1 MRLRVATTAMLP
13 LALNG
18 FASEFLIYLGAFE
31 GATSLG
37 NAGAVPALVVIAG
50 LAMIGGLAAACF
62 TKAFG
67 VAFLGEPRSEHAA
80 HAREVGPAMRL
91 PMQLLAAACVVIGVA
106 SPALVGALAPVL
118 TEVTGLPSAS
128 VQAQVMRTAGPLGSV
143 TGCALGLLALVVVV
157 LALRRRL
164 LGGRPVG
171 EVVTWDCG
179 YVQPSPRMQY
189 TASSF
194 AQPLTELF
202 GLLLGTRHRLSRPE
216 GFFPEAAS
224 LSTETPDICR
234 ERVYRPVFS
243 GLGRGLLAFRWLQHG
258 RVQLYRDLRKLMRK
272 GAVYSRTTTWV
283 FRAGPVVG
291 LAATVLASALVPY
304 GGSFALVSF
313 PGDLFVF
320 AYLLALTRF
329 FTVIAA
335 LDTGSSFEGMGASRE
350 VTFSALAEPAL
361 LLGLAA
367 VARTTGSLSLSP
379 ILSKVTVEVWAQ
391 AAPAL
396 ALVAAAFLVV
406 FLVENGRIPVDDPA
420 THLELTMI
428 HEVMILDHGG
438 PDLAFILYAAAVK
451 LWLLGTL
458 LIGVVLPVHSDN
470 WWLDSA
476 AATVAMLAL
485 GVLTGLIESSMAR
498 LRLVRVPNLL
508 VGAGVLSVLALL
520 LVLR

>member
-1 MRLRVATTAMLP
+1 MSVPSLLP
-13 LALNG
+13 AALALG
-18 FASEFLIYLGAFE
+18 LAPL
-31 GATSLG
+31 
-37 NAGAVPALVVIAG
+37 LVGVITRTKAVIAG
-50 LAMIGGLAAACF
+50 
-62 TKAFG
+62 
-67 VAFLGEPRSEHAA
+67 R
-80 HAREVGPAMRL
+80 VG
-91 PMQLLAAACVVIGVA
+91 
-106 SPALVGALAPVL
+106 
-118 TEVTGLPSAS
+118 
-128 VQAQVMRTAGPLGSV
+128 
-143 TGCALGLLALVVVV
+143 
-157 LALRRRL
+157 
-164 LGGRPVG
+164 
-171 EVVTWDCG
+171 
-179 YVQPSPRMQY
+179 
-189 TASSF
+189 
-194 AQPLTELF
+194 QPL
-202 GLLLGTRHRLSRPE
+202 
-216 GFFPEAAS
+216 
-224 LSTETPDICR
+224 
-234 ERVYRPVFS
+234 
-243 GLGRGLLAFRWLQHG
+243 LQP
-258 RVQLYRDLRKLMRK
+258 YRDLRKLMRK

-350 VTFSALAEPAL
+350 VTFSALAEPTL

-379 ILSKVTVEVWAQ
+379 ILSRVTVEVWAQ

-470 WWLDSA
+470 RWLDSA
-476 AATVAMLAL
+476 AATVAMLTL

>member
-1 MRLRVATTAMLP
+1 MSVPSLLP
-13 LALNG
+13 AALALG
-18 FASEFLIYLGAFE
+18 LAPL
-31 GATSLG
+31 
-37 NAGAVPALVVIAG
+37 LVGVITRTKAVIAG
-50 LAMIGGLAAACF
+50 
-62 TKAFG
+62 
-67 VAFLGEPRSEHAA
+67 R
-80 HAREVGPAMRL
+80 VG
-91 PMQLLAAACVVIGVA
+91 
-106 SPALVGALAPVL
+106 
-118 TEVTGLPSAS
+118 
-128 VQAQVMRTAGPLGSV
+128 
-143 TGCALGLLALVVVV
+143 
-157 LALRRRL
+157 
-164 LGGRPVG
+164 
-171 EVVTWDCG
+171 
-179 YVQPSPRMQY
+179 
-189 TASSF
+189 
-194 AQPLTELF
+194 QPL
-202 GLLLGTRHRLSRPE
+202 
-216 GFFPEAAS
+216 
-224 LSTETPDICR
+224 
-234 ERVYRPVFS
+234 
-243 GLGRGLLAFRWLQHG
+243 LQP
-258 RVQLYRDLRKLMRK
+258 YRDLRKLMRK

-367 VARTTGSLSLSP
+367 VARMTGSLSLSP
-379 ILSKVTVEVWAQ
+379 ILSRVTVEVWAQ

-396 ALVAAAFLVV
+396 ALVAAALLVV